1 MKSAQRTERRL
12 SFFRQTIRRRRGLL
26 MEQLEARNL
35 PCIVIPAIG
44 DSPPDSCRSDNV
56 SDDVG
61 QVTYQVDRRLSI
73 SAPFDG
79 CDLQLPLPIDAAEN
93 VSGSA
98 LASSEIL
105 DLPDIFD
112 DYSDVPA
119 QFRSSRVSDLLAR
132 AAFEFSERPP
142 TVSVHDFV
150 ASDAWVTV
158 RDGSALIQAV
168 STSVSGE
175 KLGEFL
181 AAMGGRVLGSFGP
194 GVSAWFPLAQIPEL
208 GNLCDLTFASP
219 VLLFTN
225 KWPGSVTPEDGM
237 LRTTQP
243 GSGGLRV
250 AEAGTCHDVH
260 TAFPPPRVRESLA
273 LATIALPHRS
283 PAVFGRDV
291 TATAP
296 WATAK
301 DGFARMQAV
310 SAPLVGEM
318 LRESLTSNGG
328 TMQGSR
334 GPDMNAPR
342 ARQRIRE
349 VANLVDLTSAALV
362 PDGAVT
368 EELDLD
374 RLLDLAERAGCL
386 GVGGMRLPKA

>member
-1 MKSAQRTERRL
+1 
-12 SFFRQTIRRRRGLL
+12 

-35 PCIVIPAIG
+35 PCIFIPAIG
-44 DSPPDSCRSDNV
+44 DSLLDSRRSDNV

-73 SAPFDG
+73 SVPSDG
-79 CDLQLPLPIDAAEN
+79 CDLQLPLPIDAAED

-132 AAFEFSERPP
+132 AAFEFFQRPP

-175 KLGEFL
+175 KLGESL
-181 AAMGGRVLGSFGP
+181 AAMGGRVLGSVGP

-225 KWPGSVTPEDGM
+225 KWPGSVTPENGM

-243 GSGGLRV
+243 GSGGRRV
-250 AEAGTCHDVH
+250 AEADICHDVH
-260 TAFPPPRVRESLA
+260 TAFSPPRVRDSLA
-273 LATIALPHRS
+273 RATIALPHRS
-283 PAVFGRDV
+283 PTDFGRDV

-296 WATAK
+296 WAAAN
-301 DGFARMQAV
+301 DGFARMHTV
-310 SAPLVGEM
+310 SASRVGEM
-318 LRESLTSNGG
+318 LRESLTSKGG

-334 GPDMNAPR
+334 SPDMNAPR

-349 VANLVDLTSAALV
+349 VTNLVDRTSAALV
-362 PDGAVT
+362 LDGAVT

-374 RLLDLAERAGCL
+374 RLLDLAERTGCL
-386 GVGGMRLPKA
+386 GVGGM